1 MHSSTKFRGRGR
13 GRVEYYNGDEIVFC
27 KCGEPCGIVTSWT
40 EINPARKFH
49 GCHKYGKHGA
59 CDFCLWYDPPMC
71 KRTNNI
77 LAKLLRNLRNAET
90 ENKNLKLELSKLKA
104 KGSALWIVLAL
115 SWMMVFV
122 LLFEYARRNQGAPNF
137 RMLE

>member
-1 MHSSTKFRGRGR
+1 MEMKLCSASAVNLAELLHLGQKSTQPGGFM
-13 GRVEYYNGDEIVFC
+13 VA
-27 KCGEPCGIVTSWT
+27 
-40 EINPARKFH
+40 INM
-49 GCHKYGKHGA
+49 G
-59 CDFCLWYDPPMC
+59 YDTPMC

-104 KGSALWIVLAL
+104 KGRALWIVLAL
-115 SWMMVFV
+115 SWIMVFV